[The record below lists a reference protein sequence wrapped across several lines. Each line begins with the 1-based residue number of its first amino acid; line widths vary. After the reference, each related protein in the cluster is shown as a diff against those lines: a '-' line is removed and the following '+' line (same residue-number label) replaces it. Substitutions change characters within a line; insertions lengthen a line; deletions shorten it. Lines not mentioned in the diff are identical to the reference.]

1 MDDSMFSA
9 RECWREEDY
18 KMAFEHI
25 TDIVVVGSGAG
36 GLTAAVAARDAGRE
50 VIVLESMDQVG
61 GSTAKSGGGFWIP
74 NNHLM
79 KACGV
84 DDSYEAALT
93 YMNEVIPEK
102 GPASSKELRETYLKD
117 GPEMLKWLEGLGF
130 KAVYAR
136 GYPDYYPERPG
147 GCAEGRCLESELFDP
162 RLLGKQW
169 KDRVQAMPVPMYA
182 VEARNLP
189 LFLRT
194 WSGFSITMNV
204 ILKRTILWR
213 LMGRQRVSMGGAL
226 IGQLLKILLDR
237 SVSVWVNTPLVS
249 LITEGDAVV
258 GVTAKRD
265 DKNIRIRARRGVIL
279 AAGGFE
285 HHDAMRQQYQQHPIS
300 TEWTVGAPGNV
311 GRGIQAGIDV
321 GAAVD
326 MMDEAWWMP
335 TLMLKSGPW
344 TLLFERSMPYSMI
357 VDSCG
362 RRFMNESQ
370 SYVDCGHQQYQRHK
384 VVPAIPAYLILD
396 SRHRQNYMIG
406 TDMMPRITPKSAYKN
421 GIITRADSLPELA
434 RKMGIDEAGLV
445 ATAKQFSQFAK
456 NGRDEDFHRGDSAYD
471 RYYSDPSVKPN
482 PSLGPIEKPPFYA
495 LKVWPGDLGTMGGLL
510 IDEHARVLRKDG
522 SIIRGLYAAGN
533 NAASVM
539 GRTYP
544 GPGSTIGPAM
554 VFGMIGGRHAA
565 TMTKVQPR

>member
-1 MDDSMFSA
+1 MDN
-9 RECWREEDY
+9 
-18 KMAFEHI
+18 
-25 TDIVVVGSGAG
+25 
-36 GLTAAVAARDAGRE
+36 
-50 VIVLESMDQVG
+50 VG

-74 NNHLM
+74 NNHLT

-84 DDSYEAALT
+84 DDCYEAALT
-93 YMNEVIPEK
+93 YMNEIIPEK
-102 GPASSKELRETYLKD
+102 GPASSKELRETYLKS

-147 GCAEGRCLESELFDP
+147 GCAQGRCVESDLFDP
-162 RLLGKQW
+162 RLLGRQW
-169 KDRVQAMPVPMYA
+169 KDKVQAIPVPMRA
-182 VEARNLP
+182 AEARNLP
-189 LFLRT
+189 LFMRT
-194 WSGFSITMNV
+194 WSGFSTMMNI
-204 ILKRTILWR
+204 ILIRTILWR
-213 LMGRQRVSMGGAL
+213 LVGRQRVSMGGAL
-226 IGQLLKILLDR
+226 IGRLLKIALDR
-237 SVSVWVNTPLVS
+237 SVSVWVSTPLVS
-249 LITEGDAVV
+249 LMTEGDAVV
-258 GVTAKRD
+258 GVIARRD
-265 DKNIRIRARRGVIL
+265 DRDIGIRARRGVIL

-285 HHDAMRQQYQQHPIS
+285 HNDAMRQQYQQHPIS
-300 TEWTVGAPGNV
+300 TGWTVGAPGNV
-311 GRGIQAGIDV
+311 GRGIQAGIEV

-326 MMDEAWWMP
+326 LMDEAWWMP
-335 TLMLKSGPW
+335 TLLLNSGPW

-357 VDSCG
+357 VDSSG
-362 RRFMNESQ
+362 QRFMNESQ

-406 TDMMPRITPKSAYKN
+406 TDMMPRITPKSAYRK
-421 GIITRADSLPELA
+421 GTITRAESLPELA

-445 ATAKQFSQFAK
+445 ATARRFSQFAR

-471 RYYSDPSVKPN
+471 RYYSDPRIKPN
-482 PSLGPIEKPPFYA
+482 PNLGPIERPPFYA

-522 SIIRGLYAAGN
+522 SVIRGLYAAGN

-554 VFGMIGGRHAA
+554 VFGMIAGRHAA
-565 TMTKVQPR
+565 TMNLVQPG

>member
-1 MDDSMFSA
+1 MG
-9 RECWREEDY
+9 
-18 KMAFEHI
+18 FEHT
-25 TDIVVVGSGAG
+25 TDVVVVGSGAG
-36 GLTAAVAARDAGRE
+36 GLTAAVAARDAGAK
-50 VIVLESMDQVG
+50 VIVLESMDTVG

-102 GPASSKELRETYLKD
+102 GPASSSALREAYLKN
-117 GPEMLKWLEGLGF
+117 GPEMLKWLESLGF
-130 KAVYAR
+130 RATYAR

-147 GCAEGRCLESELFDP
+147 GLAEGRCVESDLFDL
-162 RLLGKQW
+162 RSLGKQW
-169 KDRVQAMPVPMYA
+169 KNKVQPIPVPMRA
-182 VEARNLP
+182 VEACNLP
-189 LFLRT
+189 LFLCTWRSFRT
-194 WSGFSITMNV
+194 TMGIIIV
-204 ILKRTILWR
+204 RTLLSR
-213 LMGRQRVSMGGAL
+213 LMGRQRVSMGAAL
-226 IGQLLKILLDR
+226 VGQLLKILLDR
-237 SVSVWVNTPLVS
+237 SVPVWLNSPLVS

-258 GVTAKRD
+258 GVTARIDGKEV
-265 DKNIRIRARRGVIL
+265 RIRAKHGVIL

-285 HHDAMRQQYQQHPIS
+285 HNDAMRQQYQQHPIS

-311 GRGIQAGIDV
+311 GRGIQAGMEV

-326 MMDEAWWMP
+326 LMDEAWWMP

-357 VDSCG
+357 VDSSG
-362 RRFMNESQ
+362 QRFMNESQ

-396 SRHRQNYMIG
+396 SRHRNSYMIG
-406 TDMMPRITPKSAYKN
+406 SEMMPRVTPKSALRK
-421 GIITRADSLPELA
+421 GIITKADSLPELA

-445 ATAKQFSQFAK
+445 ATAKRFSEFARS
-456 NGRDEDFHRGDSAYD
+456 GRDEDFHRGDSAYD
-471 RYYSDPSVKPN
+471 RYYSDPRVKPN
-482 PSLGPIEKPPFYA
+482 PNLGPIERPPFYA

-510 IDEHARVLRKDG
+510 IDEHARVLRRDG
-522 SIIRGLYAAGN
+522 SFIRGLYAAGN
-533 NAASVM
+533 NTASVM

-554 VFGMIGGRHAA
+554 VFGMIAGRHAA
-565 TMTKVQPR
+565 TTAEKRSE

>member
-1 MDDSMFSA
+1 M
-9 RECWREEDY
+9 E
-18 KMAFEHI
+18 FEHA
-25 TDIVVVGSGAG
+25 TDVVVVGSGAG
-36 GLTAAVAARDAGRE
+36 GLTAAVAALDAGCE
-50 VIVLESMDQVG
+50 VIVLESTENVG

-79 KACGV
+79 KVSGV

-93 YMNEVIPEK
+93 YMNEIIPEK
-102 GPASSKELRETYLKD
+102 GPASSKELRETYLKS

-147 GCAEGRCLESELFDP
+147 GCAQGRCVESDLFDP
-162 RLLGKQW
+162 RSLGRQW
-169 KDRVQAMPVPMYA
+169 KGRVQAIPVPMRA
-182 VEARNLP
+182 AEARNLP

-194 WSGFSITMNV
+194 WGGFSTMMNI
-204 ILKRTILWR
+204 ILIRTVLWR
-213 LMGRQRVSMGGAL
+213 LAGRQRVSMGGAL
-226 IGQLLKILLDR
+226 IGRLLKIALDR
-237 SVSVWVNTPLVS
+237 SVSVWVSTPLLS
-249 LITEGDAVV
+249 LVTEGNAVV

-265 DKNIRIRARRGVIL
+265 DKDIRIRARRGVIL

-285 HHDAMRQQYQQHPIS
+285 HNDAMRQQYQQHPIS
-300 TEWTVGAPGNV
+300 TEWTVGAPGNL

-326 MMDEAWWMP
+326 LMDEAWWMP
-335 TLMLKSGPW
+335 TLLLKSGPW

-357 VDSCG
+357 VDSSG
-362 RRFMNESQ
+362 QRFMNESQ
-370 SYVDCGHQQYQRHK
+370 SYVDCGHQQYQRHR

-396 SRHRQNYMIG
+396 SRHRNNYMIG
-406 TDMMPRITPKSAYKN
+406 TDMMPHITPKSAYKN
-421 GIITRADSLPELA
+421 GIITRADSLSELA

-445 ATAKQFSQFAK
+445 AAARRFSRFAR

-471 RYYSDPSVKPN
+471 RFYSDPRVKPN
-482 PSLGPIEKPPFYA
+482 PNLGPIERPPFYA
-495 LKVWPGDLGTMGGLL
+495 LRVWPGDLGTMGGLL

-522 SIIRGLYAAGN
+522 SVIRGLYAAGN

-554 VFGMIGGRHAA
+554 VFGMVAGRHAA
-565 TMTKVQPR
+565 TVTVVQPR

>member
-1 MDDSMFSA
+1 MEFQ
-9 RECWREEDY
+9 
-18 KMAFEHI
+18 HI
-25 TDIVVVGSGAG
+25 TDVVVVGSGAG
-36 GLTAAVAARDAGRE
+36 GLTAAAAARDAGAE
-50 VIVLESMDQVG
+50 VIVLESMDTVG

-102 GPASSKELRETYLKD
+102 GPASSRELREAYLKN
-117 GPEMLKWLEGLGF
+117 GPQMLKWLEGLGF

-147 GCAEGRCLESELFDP
+147 GLAEGRCVESNLFDL
-162 RLLGKQW
+162 RLLEKQW
-169 KDRVQAMPVPMYA
+169 RNKIQAIPVPMRA

-189 LFLRT
+189 LCLCTWRSFRT
-194 WSGFSITMNV
+194 TMGI
-204 ILKRTILWR
+204 ILVRTMLSR
-213 LMGRQRVSMGGAL
+213 LAGRQRVSMGAAL
-226 IGQLLKILLDR
+226 VGQLLKILLDR
-237 SVSVWVNTPLVS
+237 SVLVWLRTPLVS

-258 GVTAKRD
+258 GVTARRD
-265 DKNIRIRARRGVIL
+265 GQEIRIRARHGVIL

-285 HHDAMRQQYQQHPIS
+285 HNDAMRQQYQQHPIS

-311 GRGIQAGIDV
+311 GRGIQAGMEV
-321 GAAVD
+321 GAAVAL
-326 MMDEAWWMP
+326 MDEAWWMP
-335 TLMLKSGPW
+335 TLLLKSGPW

-357 VDSCG
+357 VDSSG
-362 RRFMNESQ
+362 QRFMNESQ
-370 SYVDCGHQQYQRHK
+370 SYVDCGHQQYQRHR
-384 VVPAIPAYLILD
+384 VVPAIPAYLILE
-396 SRHRQNYMIG
+396 SRHRNSYMIG
-406 TDMMPRITPKSAYKN
+406 SEMMPHVTPRSALKK

-445 ATAKQFSQFAK
+445 ATARRFSEFARK
-456 NGRDEDFHRGDSAYD
+456 GKDEDFHRGDSAYD
-471 RYYSDPSVKPN
+471 RYYSDPRVKPN
-482 PSLGPIEKPPFYA
+482 PNLGPIEKPPFYA

-522 SIIRGLYAAGN
+522 SVIRGLYAAGN
-533 NAASVM
+533 NTASVM

-554 VFGMIGGRHAA
+554 VFGMIAGRHAA
-565 TMTKVQPR
+565 SMKNAQPK